1 MVKNVSGGNKSKGFA
16 RKNFTKKDNALRS
29 SEDEDELYAQ
39 VTKIFGGTMCEV
51 ISIDGTNMLCHIRG
65 KFRGRGKRDN
75 FIGNGTW
82 LLVGKREWEKEA
94 SKGKLLN
101 CDVIEV
107 YNDSDKIKLKNNI
120 TTVDWS
126 LFITNDTKIIGST
139 SSEYKETDLGI
150 VFTDEKTQEYQELI
164 ETQVAAAQARR
175 SVIITT
181 DDGDIVDVDDI

>member
-16 RKNFTKKDNALRS
+16 RKSFTKKDNALRS

-126 LFITNDTKIIGST
+126 LFITNDSKIIGSV
-139 SSEYKETDLGI
+139 SGEYKETDLGI

-164 ETQVAAAQARR
+164 ENQVAAAQAGR
-175 SVIITT
+175 SIIITT
-181 DDGDIVDVDDI
+181 DDGDIVNVDDI